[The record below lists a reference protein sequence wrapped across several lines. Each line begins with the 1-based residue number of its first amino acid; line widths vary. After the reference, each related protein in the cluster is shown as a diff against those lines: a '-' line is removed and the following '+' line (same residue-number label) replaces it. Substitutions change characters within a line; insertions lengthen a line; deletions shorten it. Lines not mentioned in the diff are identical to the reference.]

1 MVVPHQKFIEWKNQH
16 LPTDRVLFILF
27 HVPCWELHT
36 LSFKMGMPLLQASL
50 HKENFSLTKPYD
62 WADCVHPKLAF
73 SASHLGK
80 WLIMESHR
88 WLLPSSEHYSW
99 QDTRRRKHSWLF
111 KVDASLWWLTQAL
124 SKDFVVRSTEHMGS
138 SPNML
143 TGLRSQLRCL
153 RRGIGCRERVGVT
166 QRATRAFPVHSLSWR
181 LLSTSSGIWECTW
194 LRPHPFSQWTNNFN
208 PVN

>member
-1 MVVPHQKFIEWKNQH
+1 MVVPHQKVHWVKE
-16 LPTDRVLFILF
+16 PAPTTDRVLFILF
-27 HVPCWELHT
+27 HIPCWERHT

-50 HKENFSLTKPYD
+50 HMENFSLTKPYD
-62 WADCVHPKLAF
+62 WAGCVHPKLAF

-124 SKDFVVRSTEHMGS
+124 SKDFVVRS
-138 SPNML
+138 P
-143 TGLRSQLRCL
+143 
-153 RRGIGCRERVGVT
+153 
-166 QRATRAFPVHSLSWR
+166 
-181 LLSTSSGIWECTW
+181 STWVPLPICWLAWDHSSGAWDEKLAVEKALAW
-194 LRPHPFSQWTNNFN
+194 PRGPHVLF
-208 PVN
+208 